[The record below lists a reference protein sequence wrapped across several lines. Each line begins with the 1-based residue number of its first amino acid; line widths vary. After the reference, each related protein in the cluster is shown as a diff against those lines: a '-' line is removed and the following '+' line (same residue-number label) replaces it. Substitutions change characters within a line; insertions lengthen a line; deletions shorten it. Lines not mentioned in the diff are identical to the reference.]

1 MITATR
7 QTVIVKPGG
16 KIDIRDPQLPDG
28 AVAEVIVLLTETPGE
43 ALSLASLIGAARG
56 SFATPE
62 DVDEFL
68 NRERDSWAL

>member
-1 MITATR
+1 VITATR

-16 KIDIRDPQLPDG
+16 KIDIHDPQLPDG

-43 ALSLASLIGAARG
+43 ALPLASLIGAARG

>member
-16 KIDIRDPQLPDG
+16 LIDIRDPQLPEG

-43 ALSLASLIGAARG
+43 APPLASLIGAARG

-62 DVDEFL
+62 AVDEFL